1 MLGKLN
7 KLGFLKKF
15 SAKSQN
21 LLQNVYVL
29 YFVSI
34 IAILDLFYLMI
45 SSDFL
50 STAIFILIGIL
61 TSFFSKNMIVI
72 LCIAAAFTNI
82 IKYGISLGV
91 SEGFAENA
99 ENAENAEDAEDEKN
113 EEDKK
118 KKNENMND
126 KKGIDEE
133 TEAEPKPEK
142 KDETSN
148 TETTGEKKESMV
160 NPLPY
165 SHDDDENSLL
175 NKQVKKLL
183 QQADRITATHTQIL
197 EKMDNIGGSVF
208 GSVLG
213 YKKNK

>member
-1 MLGKLN
+1 MVGKLN

-82 IKYGISLGV
+82 IKYGRSLGV

-99 ENAENAEDAEDEKN
+99 EDAEGEDN

-126 KKGIDEE
+126 KEGIDEE
-133 TEAEPKPEK
+133 TEGESKPEK

-148 TETTGEKKESMV
+148 TETAGEKKESMV

-165 SHDDDENSLL
+165 SHDDNENALL

-208 GSVLG
+208 GSALG
-213 YKKNK
+213 YKTK